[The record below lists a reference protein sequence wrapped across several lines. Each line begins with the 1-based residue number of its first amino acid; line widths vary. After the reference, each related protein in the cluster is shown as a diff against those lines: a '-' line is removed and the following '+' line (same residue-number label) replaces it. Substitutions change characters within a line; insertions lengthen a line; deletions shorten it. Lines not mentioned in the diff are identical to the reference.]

1 MAPAALLWLAFLP
14 SLSAQGNVLTAV
26 APPKTVGVRNGI
38 LTAKVSVQL
47 RDGFHVNSHA
57 PNDEYLIPMR
67 LTWEA
72 TPLQVLAVDFP
83 KPVLENY
90 EFSNKPVS
98 VFTGDFDVVSRFKVP
113 ANAPLGP
120 GSLAGKLRYQACNNS
135 MCLPPKTVTINL
147 PIDIRAK

>member
-1 MAPAALLWLAFLP
+1 LLSLAFLP
-14 SLSAQGNVLTAV
+14 SLWAQGNVLSAV
-26 APPKTVGVRNGI
+26 APPKTIGVRNGV

-47 RDGFHVNSHA
+47 RNGFHVNSHA
-57 PNDEYLIPMR
+57 PNDEYLIPLR

-72 TPLQVLAVDFP
+72 APLQVLGIDFP

-90 EFSNKPVS
+90 EFSDKPVS
-98 VFTGDFDVVSRFKVP
+98 VFTGDFDIVTRFKVP
-113 ANAPLGP
+113 AKAPLGF

-135 MCLPPKTVTINL
+135 MCLPPKTVTVSL